1 MSATVDS
8 LPVAWLRRIGAM
20 TLFLGQVLARIIPAF
35 GKPGLI
41 VKQIYNA
48 GARSLV
54 IIMLSGLFVGMV
66 LGLLGFDTL
75 QRFGSED
82 SLGVLAAL
90 GMLKV
95 LGPVLTA
102 LLFAGRAGTSLT
114 SEIGLMKSTDQLTAM
129 QMMAVDPLRYVV
141 APRFLGGII
150 AMPLL
155 AATFSV
161 IGLYGAQLI
170 GVQQMGVDV
179 GAFWSQTQNAVDLRD
194 VTEGVVKSLVF
205 GVACSLIAVYEGYN
219 CEPTPEGVGLATT
232 RTVVTSSVHGAAV
245 ELSADRRV
253 PNKELIGMT
262 TMKNSRSLEIG
273 TGLFVL
279 LGFAALAFLT
289 TQLPGTSLKF
299 GGGDGGYTR
308 HGEVRQH
315 RRPQAGL
322 AGHHGG
328 RARRTR
334 RVDPLR
340 PQGLQ
345 GGGRAA
351 YRKSIHGDPR
361 RQRRQ
366 HPDRGSAR
374 RQVRRH
380 RSRRLGNLPQAGRSN
395 RVHAVGHRARESGQ
409 QVLRQHGEQGTGR
422 AEGRRAGAHRSR
434 NDAVDAANRSG
445 WVHRMLC

>member
-8 LPVAWLRRIGAM
+8 LPAAWLRRIGSM
-20 TLFLGQVLARIIPAF
+20 SLFFVQVCARVIPAF

-232 RTVVTSSVHGAAV
+232 RTVVTSSV
-245 ELSADRRV
+245 
-253 PNKELIGMT
+253 M
-262 TMKNSRSLEIG
+262 
-273 TGLFVL
+273 VL
-279 LGFAALAFLT
+279 LLNYLLTAAFLIKN
-289 TQLPGTSLKF
+289 G
-299 GGGDGGYTR
+299 
-308 HGEVRQH
+308 
-315 RRPQAGL
+315 
-322 AGHHGG
+322 
-328 RARRTR
+328 
-334 RVDPLR
+334 
-340 PQGLQ
+340 
-345 GGGRAA
+345 
-351 YRKSIHGDPR
+351 
-361 RQRRQ
+361 
-366 HPDRGSAR
+366 
-374 RQVRRH
+374 
-380 RSRRLGNLPQAGRSN
+380 
-395 RVHAVGHRARESGQ
+395 
-409 QVLRQHGEQGTGR
+409 
-422 AEGRRAGAHRSR
+422 
-434 NDAVDAANRSG
+434 
-445 WVHRMLC
+445 

>member
-1 MSATVDS
+1 MSAVVDS
-8 LPVAWLRRIGAM
+8 AAVAALRRIGAM
-20 TLFLGQVLARIIPAF
+20 TLFLGQVLARVIPAF
-35 GKPGLI
+35 AKPGLI

-161 IGLYGAQLI
+161 VGLFGAQLI
-170 GVQQMGVDV
+170 GVQQMGVDA
-179 GAFWSQTQNAVDLRD
+179 GAFWSQTQNAVDLHD
-194 VTEGVVKSLVF
+194 VNEGIVKSVVF
-205 GVACSLIAVYEGYN
+205 GIACSLIAVFEGYQ

-232 RTVVTSSVHGAAV
+232 RTVVTSSV
-245 ELSADRRV
+245 
-253 PNKELIGMT
+253 M
-262 TMKNSRSLEIG
+262 
-273 TGLFVL
+273 VL
-279 LGFAALAFLT
+279 LLNYLLTAAFLT
-289 TQLPGTSLKF
+289 
-299 GGGDGGYTR
+299 
-308 HGEVRQH
+308 
-315 RRPQAGL
+315 
-322 AGHHGG
+322 
-328 RARRTR
+328 
-334 RVDPLR
+334 
-340 PQGLQ
+340 
-345 GGGRAA
+345 
-351 YRKSIHGDPR
+351 
-361 RQRRQ
+361 
-366 HPDRGSAR
+366 
-374 RQVRRH
+374 
-380 RSRRLGNLPQAGRSN
+380 RS
-395 RVHAVGHRARESGQ
+395 
-409 QVLRQHGEQGTGR
+409 
-422 AEGRRAGAHRSR
+422 
-434 NDAVDAANRSG
+434 
-445 WVHRMLC
+445 